1 MIMAQLRYVRTPG
14 TAMNASAPANL
25 NNTVRSIRA
34 VYETEPEIAAA
45 LLPKPLKAIQNPEIF
60 LQFAH
65 VAMHISEGNTVE
77 IGAVTVGVRCTYET
91 EDGSRRPGAYVLGM
105 WMPGEFICIKGRER
119 FGEPKKQAVV
129 HFDIADNGDFD
140 VSVER
145 HGIKFIELKGNI
157 DGESQGPKQFTEHFY
172 CYKALPNI
180 TGEEG
185 FDGDVILTQLN
196 WQRNYSDVKTA
207 SGEITLNESANDP
220 MIDVPVKRL
229 ISLEYAE
236 GSTITGGEVLQTV
249 PGEWLSA
256 FIHQRYDEPA
266 EPGIEIALASEA
278 ELA

>member
-1 MIMAQLRYVRTPG
+1 MAKLRYVRNPS
-14 TAMNASAPANL
+14 TAMQGAAPVNL

-45 LLPKPLKAIQNPEIF
+45 LLPKPLKAIENPEIF

-65 VAMHISEGNTVE
+65 VAMHVSETNTIE
-77 IGAVTVGVRCTYET
+77 IGAVTAGVRCTYEAKNGT
-91 EDGSRRPGAYVLGM
+91 RRPGAYVLGM

-129 HFDIADNGDFD
+129 HFDISDDGKFD

-157 DGESQGPKQFTEHFY
+157 DGASQGPKQFTENFF

-180 TGEEG
+180 TGAEG
-185 FDGDVILTQLN
+185 FDGEVVMTQLN
-196 WQRNYSDVKTA
+196 WERNYKDVKSAT
-207 SGEITLNESANDP
+207 GEIIFNESPNDP
-220 MIDVPVKRL
+220 MIDVPVKKL
-229 ISLEYAE
+229 VSLEYAE
-236 GSTITGGEVLQTV
+236 GSTVTGGEVLEVV
-249 PGEWLSA
+249 PGEWLSP

-266 EPGIEIALASEA
+266 EVGVEIALVSELETA
-278 ELA
+278 